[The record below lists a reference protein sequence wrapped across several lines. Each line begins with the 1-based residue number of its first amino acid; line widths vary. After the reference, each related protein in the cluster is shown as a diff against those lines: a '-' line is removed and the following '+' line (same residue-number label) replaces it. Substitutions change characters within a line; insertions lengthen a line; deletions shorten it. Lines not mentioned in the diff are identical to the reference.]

1 MGGTLHEPLYNETD
15 GDLIFIR
22 NSSLTHAVMEQFNI
36 YELESNCI
44 RCCWKLSLDG
54 IGQKLCGLWLRPAIW
69 SHGMS
74 WSACPVPSNQDGKWD
89 PEILGIIKDRSE
101 TWHIS
106 CGIVKMLRCLIL
118 SPADFQKNRV
128 NIKNS
133 VYMTITH
140 SSLSGH
146 RKCVPLI
153 VEDSMLLFSGE
164 VPVWGRVSLNTLIL
178 IA

>member
-1 MGGTLHEPLYNETD
+1 MNWSPTAFGAAGNSLWMGLVKSCVDSDSDLQSDPMECPGLHALCPAIRMENETLKYRVSSKTEVKLD
-15 GDLIFIR
+15 IF
-22 NSSLTHAVMEQFNI
+22 H
-36 YELESNCI
+36 
-44 RCCWKLSLDG
+44 
-54 IGQKLCGLWLRPAIW
+54 CG
-69 SHGMS
+69 
-74 WSACPVPSNQDGKWD
+74 
-89 PEILGIIKDRSE
+89 
-101 TWHIS
+101 T
-106 CGIVKMLRCLIL
+106 VKMLRCLIL